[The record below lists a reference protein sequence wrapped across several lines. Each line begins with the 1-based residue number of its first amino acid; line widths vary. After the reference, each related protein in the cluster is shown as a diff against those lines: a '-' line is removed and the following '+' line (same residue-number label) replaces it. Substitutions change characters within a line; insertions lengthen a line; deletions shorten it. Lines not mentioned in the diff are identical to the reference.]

1 MKKLFGS
8 QKQMLFKFYHL
19 PHRNPTNIHSQQIHP
34 KKLRVNKSFKLYH
47 PKLTDLIFF
56 YGTKKESHPYTF
68 KIWKM
73 SSSKKKKRDH
83 FWQWKIGQYRP

>member
-47 PKLTDLIFF
+47 LKLTDLIFF
-56 YGTKKESHPYTF
+56 MVQRKNPIHILSRYGKCLLQR
-68 KIWKM
+68 
-73 SSSKKKKRDH
+73 KKKRP
-83 FWQWKIGQYRP
+83 FLAMENWAI